1 MNATFV
7 CVYMCVCENGVDLA
21 INKTELHNALIL
33 IKWVSSKFLLNLF
46 LLFLVVNQTDY
57 SLVIPMGS
65 FKSKG
70 LTGFFF
76 FLSPSISERTP
87 GNRITNIFPF
97 CHKET

>member
-1 MNATFV
+1 M
-7 CVYMCVCENGVDLA
+7 DLA
-21 INKTELHNALIL
+21 INKTECHNALIL
-33 IKWVSSKFLLNLF
+33 IKWVSSKFLLNVF

-70 LTGFFF
+70 LTGF
-76 FLSPSISERTP
+76 PPTPNISERTP

>member
-1 MNATFV
+1 
-7 CVYMCVCENGVDLA
+7 MCVRERERERERENGVDLA

-33 IKWVSSKFLLNLF
+33 IKWVSSKLLLNVF

-70 LTGFFF
+70 LTVFFF
-76 FLSPSISERTP
+76 FPPT
-87 GNRITNIFPF
+87 
-97 CHKET
+97 